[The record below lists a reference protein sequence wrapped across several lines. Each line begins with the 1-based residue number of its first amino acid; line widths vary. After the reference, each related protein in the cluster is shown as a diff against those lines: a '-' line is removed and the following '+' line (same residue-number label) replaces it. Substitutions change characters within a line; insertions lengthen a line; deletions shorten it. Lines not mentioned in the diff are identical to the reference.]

1 MFPSLDAD
9 ADAPVSMDRWA
20 VRLDEP
26 MPSVAD
32 ASGSDADDLPFLPFL
47 LDIPT
52 DEFHPR
58 LSRFDEG
65 A

>member
-1 MFPSLDAD
+1 MFPSLDD
-9 ADAPVSMDRWA
+9 AAAVSVDRWA

-26 MPSVAD
+26 AHRTVAD
-32 ASGSDADDLPFLPFL
+32 ASDSDADELPFLPFL

-58 LSRFDEG
+58 LSRFDE
-65 A
+65 AA

>member
-9 ADAPVSMDRWA
+9 AAVSVDRWA

-26 MPSVAD
+26 AHRTVAE
-32 ASGSDADDLPFLPFL
+32 ASDSDADDLPFLPFL

-58 LSRFDEG
+58 LSRFGE
-65 A
+65 AA